1 MSASNA
7 LLKVIDDGDKYAL
20 AGLSIK
26 LEKGIPQG
34 EVAPQLIVLTDASF
48 EISSH
53 WREWLGSIRASEFEG
68 CNLFLLSKLRSAAPD
83 VLDGEN
89 QALQQ
94 RVWHFY
100 VGLLLSSTF
109 ATAHKPVILTGARR
123 DGELGLRQQQDLE
136 SPIPCMFRPYP
147 PVCGGE
153 IETAARLASQIEAIG
168 KAAAAGGYWRLFR
181 TLQIYIEARTTAD
194 ILDRLHQYCRC
205 IDGLILP
212 KAGETK
218 RQFKRRTEL
227 FIGSRHHNLMG
238 DMYDVR
244 SAVEHLHENRYLEG
258 FDREVRLD
266 LLKKEA
272 IAEHIARKALARVIG
287 ETALWPHFANT
298 PALAAFWALAEKDRR
313 QIWGDPFDPMEA
325 IRDFDTKYIH
335 DGHLGAP

>member
-1 MSASNA
+1 MNTSNA

-20 AGLSIK
+20 VGLSIK
-26 LEKGIPQG
+26 LETGILQG
-34 EVAPQLIVLTDASF
+34 EVSPQLIVLKDADF
-48 EISSH
+48 EISSN
-53 WREWLGSIRASEFEG
+53 WREWLGSIRAREVEG
-68 CNLFLLSKLRSAAPD
+68 CNLFLLSKLRSVAPD

-109 ATAHKPVILTGARR
+109 ATSHKPVILTGART

-147 PVCGGE
+147 PIRSSE
-153 IETAARLASQIEAIG
+153 IETAARLAGQIEAIG
-168 KAAAAGGYWRLFR
+168 KAALAGGHWRLFR

-218 RQFKRRTEL
+218 RQFKSRTEL
-227 FIGSRHHNLMG
+227 FIGPRHHDLMG
-238 DMYDVR
+238 DVYDVR

-272 IAEHIARKALARVIG
+272 IAEHIARKALARVIS
-287 ETALWPHFANT
+287 ETRLWPYFANT

-313 QIWGDPFDPMEA
+313 QIWGVPLDPMEA
-325 IRDFDTKYIH
+325 IKDFDAKYIH

>member
-1 MSASNA
+1 MSASSA

-26 LEKGIPQG
+26 LENGIPQG
-34 EVAPQLIVLTDASF
+34 EVAPQLVVLTDAGF

-53 WREWLGSIRASEFEG
+53 WREWLGSIRAREVEG

-89 QALQQ
+89 QVLQQ

-123 DGELGLRQQQDLE
+123 NGELGLHQQQDLE
-136 SPIPCMFRPYP
+136 LPIPCMFRPYP

-153 IETAARLASQIEAIG
+153 IETAARLAGQIEAIG
-168 KAAAAGGYWRLFR
+168 KAAIEDGHWRLFR
-181 TLQIYIEARTTAD
+181 TLQIYIEARTTVD

-218 RQFKRRTEL
+218 RQFKSRTEL
-227 FIGSRHHNLMG
+227 FIGPHHHNLMG

-272 IAEHIARKALARVIG
+272 IAEHIARKTLARVIG
-287 ETALWPHFANT
+287 ETALWPYFANT
-298 PALAAFWALAEKDRR
+298 LGLVSFWALAETDRR

-325 IRDFDTKYIH
+325 IKDFDAQYIH